1 MSTTS
6 STEILN
12 TFTSRMRQLI
22 LRFSEVKKENEE
34 LYAMV
39 DQRDKE
45 IVLLKDQLQQA
56 QRDYNSLKTAR
67 MLEVTDGDV
76 EGAKKRI
83 AGLIREVNIRLHV
96 YDTDIPVK
104 VNREDETY
112 YRNAAKLISSTV
124 SRYAERY
131 KTKKSEKE
139 ILYMAMIDISLRYE
153 KEKGN
158 NDTSE
163 YDNILSS
170 LIKEIESVL

>member
-1 MSTTS
+1 MA
-6 STEILN
+6 E
-12 TFTSRMRQLI
+12 
-22 LRFSEVKKENEE
+22 EKER
-34 LYAMV
+34 L
-39 DQRDKE
+39 
-45 IVLLKDQLQQA
+45 
-56 QRDYNSLKTAR
+56 
-67 MLEVTDGDV
+67 
-76 EGAKKRI
+76 
-83 AGLIREVNIRLHV
+83 NIRLHV

-104 VNREDETY
+104 VDREDEY
-112 YRNAAKLISSTV
+112 FYREAAKLISSTV

>member
-1 MSTTS
+1 
-6 STEILN
+6 
-12 TFTSRMRQLI
+12 MRQMI

-83 AGLIREVNIRLHV
+83 AGLIREVNRCI
-96 YDTDIPVK
+96 TMM
-104 VNREDETY
+104 
-112 YRNAAKLISSTV
+112 
-124 SRYAERY
+124 
-131 KTKKSEKE
+131 SEK
-139 ILYMAMIDISLRYE
+139 
-153 KEKGN
+153 
-158 NDTSE
+158 
-163 YDNILSS
+163 
-170 LIKEIESVL
+170 

>member
-45 IVLLKDQLQQA
+45 FVLLKDKLQQA

-83 AGLIREVNIRLHV
+83 AGLIREVNRCI
-96 YDTDIPVK
+96 TMM
-104 VNREDETY
+104 
-112 YRNAAKLISSTV
+112 
-124 SRYAERY
+124 
-131 KTKKSEKE
+131 SEK
-139 ILYMAMIDISLRYE
+139 
-153 KEKGN
+153 
-158 NDTSE
+158 
-163 YDNILSS
+163 
-170 LIKEIESVL
+170 

>member
-56 QRDYNSLKTAR
+56 QRDYKSLKTAR

-83 AGLIREVNIRLHV
+83 AGLIREVNRCI
-96 YDTDIPVK
+96 TMM
-104 VNREDETY
+104 
-112 YRNAAKLISSTV
+112 
-124 SRYAERY
+124 
-131 KTKKSEKE
+131 SEK
-139 ILYMAMIDISLRYE
+139 
-153 KEKGN
+153 
-158 NDTSE
+158 
-163 YDNILSS
+163 
-170 LIKEIESVL
+170 

>member
-56 QRDYNSLKTAR
+56 QRDYSSLKTAR

-83 AGLIREVNIRLHV
+83 AGLIREVNRCI
-96 YDTDIPVK
+96 TMM
-104 VNREDETY
+104 
-112 YRNAAKLISSTV
+112 
-124 SRYAERY
+124 
-131 KTKKSEKE
+131 SEK
-139 ILYMAMIDISLRYE
+139 
-153 KEKGN
+153 
-158 NDTSE
+158 
-163 YDNILSS
+163 
-170 LIKEIESVL
+170 

>member
-1 MSTTS
+1 MNTTS

-45 IVLLKDQLQQA
+45 IVLLKDQLEQA

-83 AGLIREVNIRLHV
+83 AGLIREVNRCI
-96 YDTDIPVK
+96 TMM
-104 VNREDETY
+104 
-112 YRNAAKLISSTV
+112 
-124 SRYAERY
+124 
-131 KTKKSEKE
+131 SEK
-139 ILYMAMIDISLRYE
+139 
-153 KEKGN
+153 
-158 NDTSE
+158 
-163 YDNILSS
+163 
-170 LIKEIESVL
+170 

>member
-1 MSTTS
+1 MTS

-12 TFTSRMRQLI
+12 TFASRMRQLI

-83 AGLIREVNIRLHV
+83 AGLIREVNRCI
-96 YDTDIPVK
+96 TMM
-104 VNREDETY
+104 
-112 YRNAAKLISSTV
+112 
-124 SRYAERY
+124 
-131 KTKKSEKE
+131 SEK
-139 ILYMAMIDISLRYE
+139 
-153 KEKGN
+153 
-158 NDTSE
+158 
-163 YDNILSS
+163 
-170 LIKEIESVL
+170 

>member
-1 MSTTS
+1 M
-6 STEILN
+6 
-12 TFTSRMRQLI
+12 I

-83 AGLIREVNIRLHV
+83 AGLIREVNRCI
-96 YDTDIPVK
+96 TMM
-104 VNREDETY
+104 
-112 YRNAAKLISSTV
+112 
-124 SRYAERY
+124 
-131 KTKKSEKE
+131 SEK
-139 ILYMAMIDISLRYE
+139 
-153 KEKGN
+153 
-158 NDTSE
+158 
-163 YDNILSS
+163 
-170 LIKEIESVL
+170 

>member
-76 EGAKKRI
+76 EDAKKRI
-83 AGLIREVNIRLHV
+83 AGLIREVNRCI
-96 YDTDIPVK
+96 TMM
-104 VNREDETY
+104 
-112 YRNAAKLISSTV
+112 
-124 SRYAERY
+124 
-131 KTKKSEKE
+131 SEK
-139 ILYMAMIDISLRYE
+139 
-153 KEKGN
+153 
-158 NDTSE
+158 
-163 YDNILSS
+163 
-170 LIKEIESVL
+170 

>member
-83 AGLIREVNIRLHV
+83 AGLIREVNRCITMMS
-96 YDTDIPVK
+96 DK
-104 VNREDETY
+104 
-112 YRNAAKLISSTV
+112 
-124 SRYAERY
+124 
-131 KTKKSEKE
+131 
-139 ILYMAMIDISLRYE
+139 
-153 KEKGN
+153 
-158 NDTSE
+158 
-163 YDNILSS
+163 
-170 LIKEIESVL
+170 

>member
-45 IVLLKDQLQQA
+45 IVLLKDKLQQA

-83 AGLIREVNIRLHV
+83 AGLIREVNRCI
-96 YDTDIPVK
+96 TMM
-104 VNREDETY
+104 
-112 YRNAAKLISSTV
+112 
-124 SRYAERY
+124 
-131 KTKKSEKE
+131 SEK
-139 ILYMAMIDISLRYE
+139 
-153 KEKGN
+153 
-158 NDTSE
+158 
-163 YDNILSS
+163 
-170 LIKEIESVL
+170 

>member
-1 MSTTS
+1 MA
-6 STEILN
+6 E
-12 TFTSRMRQLI
+12 
-22 LRFSEVKKENEE
+22 ENEK
-34 LYAMV
+34 L
-39 DQRDKE
+39 
-45 IVLLKDQLQQA
+45 
-56 QRDYNSLKTAR
+56 
-67 MLEVTDGDV
+67 
-76 EGAKKRI
+76 
-83 AGLIREVNIRLHV
+83 NIRLHV

-131 KTKKSEKE
+131 KTKKSQKE

>member
-6 STEILN
+6 SAEILN

-83 AGLIREVNIRLHV
+83 AGLIREVNRCI
-96 YDTDIPVK
+96 TMM
-104 VNREDETY
+104 
-112 YRNAAKLISSTV
+112 
-124 SRYAERY
+124 
-131 KTKKSEKE
+131 SEK
-139 ILYMAMIDISLRYE
+139 
-153 KEKGN
+153 
-158 NDTSE
+158 
-163 YDNILSS
+163 
-170 LIKEIESVL
+170 

>member
-12 TFTSRMRQLI
+12 TFTNRMRQLI

-83 AGLIREVNIRLHV
+83 AGLIREVNRCI
-96 YDTDIPVK
+96 TMM
-104 VNREDETY
+104 
-112 YRNAAKLISSTV
+112 
-124 SRYAERY
+124 
-131 KTKKSEKE
+131 SEK
-139 ILYMAMIDISLRYE
+139 
-153 KEKGN
+153 
-158 NDTSE
+158 
-163 YDNILSS
+163 
-170 LIKEIESVL
+170 

>member
-83 AGLIREVNIRLHV
+83 AGLIREVNRCI
-96 YDTDIPVK
+96 TMM
-104 VNREDETY
+104 
-112 YRNAAKLISSTV
+112 
-124 SRYAERY
+124 
-131 KTKKSEKE
+131 SEK
-139 ILYMAMIDISLRYE
+139 
-153 KEKGN
+153 
-158 NDTSE
+158 
-163 YDNILSS
+163 
-170 LIKEIESVL
+170 

>member
-56 QRDYNSLKTAR
+56 QRDYNSLKPAR

-83 AGLIREVNIRLHV
+83 AGLIREVNRCI
-96 YDTDIPVK
+96 TMM
-104 VNREDETY
+104 
-112 YRNAAKLISSTV
+112 
-124 SRYAERY
+124 
-131 KTKKSEKE
+131 SEK
-139 ILYMAMIDISLRYE
+139 
-153 KEKGN
+153 
-158 NDTSE
+158 
-163 YDNILSS
+163 
-170 LIKEIESVL
+170 